1 MGSGALYKDTEGLLY
16 GFNKKD
22 KILQFNPAAYEF
34 LLKFQEVLFRLN
46 NYELTRFI
54 QSRNESHSN
63 EVIINNIE
71 NITKRESLTEYRELL
86 LTYSEPRCFYTN
98 ATLVEGKGKI
108 VVDHFIPWSF
118 VHSDNLWNFVLTTPS
133 LNSRKSNKL
142 PSNEYVNKLF
152 LRNERLTNVT
162 DQNVREEFAKYKK
175 STVEKLYGYAEIN
188 GFQTGW
194 TP

>member
-1 MGSGALYKDTEGLLY
+1 MNRVPD
-16 GFNKKD
+16 
-22 KILQFNPAAYEF
+22 
-34 LLKFQEVLFRLN
+34 
-46 NYELTRFI
+46 
-54 QSRNESHSN
+54 

-71 NITKRESLTEYRELL
+71 NITKRESLTDYRKLL
-86 LTYSEPRCFYTN
+86 LKYSEPRCFYTN
-98 ATLVEGKGKI
+98 ATLLEGKGKI
-108 VVDHFIPWSF
+108 VADHFIPWRF

-133 LNSRKSNKL
+133 LNSRKGNKL